1 MVRWFTV
8 ILLTGCMMAQAPA
21 PEPPTTSGSSPQAA
35 AAGEQKPPAE
45 SGSATPLNSGSPF
58 DNFPQFSAIMV
69 GSVLVGDTKE
79 AHFYRSGS
87 LLRTQSAE
95 GIGYFITDLKTFD
108 TYGLSMTGCIHDT
121 HPYMRSFPFSAFR
134 KDRRVER
141 VMGGKE
147 TVDGHVCQVEDVT
160 ISSGGLINPMQLRF
174 WEADDLN
181 GFPIKVAL
189 LKGPRAVIRY
199 KDVVVGQ
206 QDPTL
211 FIHPNTCKTS
221 LPQPPAKLPMSP
233 KTKTPPAP
241 APAGSSHK

>member
-8 ILLTGCMMAQAPA
+8 LVLTGCMMAQAPA
-21 PEPPTTSGSSPQAA
+21 PEVQTAPGASPQAPA
-35 AAGEQKPPAE
+35 VEQKPPAE
-45 SGSATPLNSGSPF
+45 SGTAAPQTSGFPF

-69 GSVLVGDTKE
+69 GSVLVGDSQQ
-79 AHFYRSGS
+79 AHIYRSGN

-95 GIGYFITDLKTFD
+95 GIGYFITDLTTFD

-121 HPYMRSFPFSAFR
+121 HPYMRSFPFSAAR
-134 KDRRVER
+134 KDRKVER
-141 VMGGKE
+141 VAGGTE
-147 TVDGHVCQVEDVT
+147 TVDGHVCRIEDVT

-174 WEADDLN
+174 WEAEDLN

-189 LKGPRAVIRY
+189 LKGPHAVIQY
-199 KDVVVGQ
+199 KDVVVGP

-221 LPQPPAKLPMSP
+221 LPQPPAKLPISP
-233 KTKTPPAP
+233 KKKPAAPEPTGSTP
-241 APAGSSHK
+241 K